1 MKRLNFFLKIFAV
14 MFFFLS
20 ASVYGEGKIIYGNNT
35 LVNREVKLDI
45 NSATKEDMLR
55 NGISTGYVAKIFE
68 YREITGG
75 FLELSEMK
83 RIKGIGDATYQKLI
97 KKFKVEGDFT
107 PKKYNINKA
116 DEKVLVYMGYS
127 KEEIKNIR
135 KHIAQEGKIQNN
147 LELMKLISKKKYE
160 KQRDFIDY

>member
-14 MFFFLS
+14 MFFLLN
-20 ASVYGEGKIIYGNNT
+20 AGVYGEGKIIYGNNT
-35 LVNREVKLDI
+35 LLNREMKLDI
-45 NSATKEDMLR
+45 NRATQEEMLR
-55 NGISTGYVAKIFE
+55 NGISAGYVAKISE

-75 FLELSEMK
+75 FSELSEMK
-83 RIKGIGDATYQKLI
+83 RIKGIGEATYQKLS
-97 KKFKVEGDFT
+97 KKFKVEGEFL
-107 PKKYNINKA
+107 PKRYNINKSDDKA
-116 DEKVLVYMGYS
+116 LGYLGYS

-147 LELMKLISKKKYE
+147 IQLMKLISKKKYE